1 MTNNRRLSSVACL
14 PVIFYID
21 FPAKSFVSFHQRFL
35 HGICTMRC
43 CIVPRRETPVFSPE
57 RGVVI
62 NTFHF
67 VRLIREMR
75 HAALRACFFLFGMG
89 IKSYRCVLAFIRPIA
104 CSPRFRVKVPAPVKG
119 SRRGPRKKITRFRV
133 LVLNLGADPS
143 PPRNA
148 AHSRV
153 TN

>member
-21 FPAKSFVSFHQRFL
+21 FPAKFFVSFHQRFL

-75 HAALRACFFLFGMG
+75 HAALRACFFSRWNGNKVIQVCIG
-89 IKSYRCVLAFIRPIA
+89 IYPSHCMFTSLSCQSARA
-104 CSPRFRVKVPAPVKG
+104 CSLLQARAKEEDHTL
-119 SRRGPRKKITRFRV
+119 SRA
-133 LVLNLGADPS
+133 GAQPGCRPQPS
-143 PPRNA
+143 AKCGAQPCD
-148 AHSRV
+148 
-153 TN
+153 